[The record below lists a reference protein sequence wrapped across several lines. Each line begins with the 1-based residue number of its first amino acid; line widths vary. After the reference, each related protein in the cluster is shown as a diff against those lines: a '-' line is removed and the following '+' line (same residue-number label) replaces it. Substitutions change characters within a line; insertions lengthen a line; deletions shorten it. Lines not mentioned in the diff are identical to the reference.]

1 MSGAPEHVITIRGL
15 VNRFGRQVVHDGL
28 DLDVRRDE
36 VLAVV
41 GGSGTG
47 KSVLLR
53 SILGLHEPSAGTITV
68 LGQEIRYLEP
78 GPHKQWGVLFQ
89 GGALLSGLTV
99 QENVELPI
107 ALHSDLPVETRRE
120 LAVLKIF
127 MVGLDLAAAAK
138 YPNELSGGMRK
149 RAGLARALALEPR
162 ILFLDEPT
170 AGLDPISATEFDEL
184 IGTCTSISTSPS
196 SSSRTTS
203 TPCSASA
210 TAWPCWSTRA
220 SSSILWRGSCNIQ
233 THGSRSISATRARS
247 GPGGGREPMFKG
259 DRNFTVGLF
268 VSVAIAVFVL
278 FVIWLTGRSGQE
290 AMTRYTLMFERD
302 VSGLAIGGPVKYMG
316 MNIGSVIHMDLDT
329 SQGVRVQVDI
339 EILRPPRDTALML
352 LALQGITGVA
362 VVNLASAP
370 GTHPPLPEPERGQ
383 YPRIPVR
390 DVGFAALISSAPAIM
405 SKLDQ
410 LLTRAGELLG
420 EENSTAV
427 GNALQNVETLS
438 AALAGSSDR
447 LAALPQE
454 LSATLAGIQAAVDR
468 LQGVIAQLQPDLSA
482 TAANLKNGSENLA
495 ALTGR
500 FDELLRRHEDD
511 MSRFIEDGLG
521 EAPALM
527 QEMRQALRELEK
539 LMAELQENPSQLI
552 HRPPSDVLEIDP

>member
-184 IGTCTSISTSPS
+184 IRYLHQHLDLTIVIITHDVDTLFSVCDRVAVLVNKGIIVDTLEGIVQHPDPWI
-196 SSSRTTS
+196 REYFGD
-203 TPCSASA
+203 P
-210 TAWPCWSTRA
+210 RA
-220 SSSILWRGSCNIQ
+220 L
-233 THGSRSISATRARS
+233 RARR
-247 GPGGGREPMFKG
+247 GKR
-259 DRNFTVGLF
+259 T
-268 VSVAIAVFVL
+268 
-278 FVIWLTGRSGQE
+278 
-290 AMTRYTLMFERD
+290 D
-302 VSGLAIGGPVKYMG
+302 V
-316 MNIGSVIHMDLDT
+316 
-329 SQGVRVQVDI
+329 QG
-339 EILRPPRDTALML
+339 
-352 LALQGITGVA
+352 
-362 VVNLASAP
+362 
-370 GTHPPLPEPERGQ
+370 
-383 YPRIPVR
+383 
-390 DVGFAALISSAPAIM
+390 
-405 SKLDQ
+405 
-410 LLTRAGELLG
+410 
-420 EENSTAV
+420 
-427 GNALQNVETLS
+427 
-438 AALAGSSDR
+438 
-447 LAALPQE
+447 
-454 LSATLAGIQAAVDR
+454 
-468 LQGVIAQLQPDLSA
+468 
-482 TAANLKNGSENLA
+482 
-495 ALTGR
+495 
-500 FDELLRRHEDD
+500 
-511 MSRFIEDGLG
+511 
-521 EAPALM
+521 
-527 QEMRQALRELEK
+527 
-539 LMAELQENPSQLI
+539 
-552 HRPPSDVLEIDP
+552 